1 MELAIHDPPGSSNQ
15 TDKDPHKQQRRGR
28 QVDRLP
34 GPEVGPLIAPPRN
47 VQRVN
52 ARRLLEELLAIGRIA
67 AGVFDSQ
74 QLHGVVLT
82 NEVDKVFVYF
92 VGSLSVAVNSRN
104 AALRRH
110 ALGWDDNDLPALGQ
124 DQLAQIVEDVVN
136 FGV

>member
-1 MELAIHDPPGSSNQ
+1 M
-15 TDKDPHKQQRRGR
+15 
-28 QVDRLP
+28 DRLP

-110 ALGWDDNDLPALGQ
+110 ALGCDDNDLPALGQ

-136 FGV
+136 FGVCEIAILDPP